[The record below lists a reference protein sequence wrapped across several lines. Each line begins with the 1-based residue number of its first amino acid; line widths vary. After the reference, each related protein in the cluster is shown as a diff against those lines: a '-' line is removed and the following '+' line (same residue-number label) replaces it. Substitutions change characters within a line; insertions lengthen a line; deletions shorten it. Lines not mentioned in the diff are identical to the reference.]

1 MNDDLDDLLRDHYR
15 AAADDVHADPATV
28 RRFQDA
34 ARSTRT
40 VPVPL
45 RTWMLPTLAAALTAA
60 VLVAVV
66 LLLWPVTR
74 NPEQPRPMGP
84 AQEMDPPVPTPTNQ
98 PSAPPTPA
106 PSASPPTTA
115 SPSVTVSPT
124 GTVSPTTTDAP
135 ATRQPD
141 GTRP

>member
-1 MNDDLDDLLRDHYR
+1 VNDDLDDLLRDHYR

-28 RRFQDA
+28 SRFQDA

-45 RTWMLPTLAAALTAA
+45 RKWTLPTLAAALTAA
-60 VLVAVV
+60 VLVAAA

-74 NPEQPRPMGP
+74 NQVQPRPMAP
-84 AQEMDPPVPTPTNQ
+84 AQETTRPI
-98 PSAPPTPA
+98 PSRLTRPSLPPTPA
-106 PSASPPTTA
+106 PTVSSPPA
-115 SPSVTVSPT
+115 TVSPT
-124 GTVSPTTTDAP
+124 ATDAP